1 METGLLRVGKIEELK
16 FFDNWNSDMN
26 KAAIKLHDILTSQ
39 SIKEFYDYFCYK
51 LMLVQKNSL

>member
-26 KAAIKLHDILTSQ
+26 KAAIKLHDILTS
-39 SIKEFYDYFCYK
+39 
-51 LMLVQKNSL
+51 